1 MTPEPVDQALL
12 DRIGASMRANLRPV
26 RPLPS
31 TGWMVAA
38 LLAIFLAVSI
48 AGGVLLGF
56 FGLHKLTPQ
65 AIALIFSPLAVVA
78 VLGAMASVHSMIPGS
93 KRLAHPAILMAAG
106 CVADGSDICAAVSRL
121 PHRFVRAP
129 GNYMSQGR
137 THLGHAN
144 CACGMA
150 GAAAGIRGGLA
161 CRRGSYRLSGRFRGA
176 HCAGTALPEFP
187 HAAHRGVARR
197 GRSDCGSS
205 GLLGR
210 FEAQGCRVDAIAHSR
225 RMRSRRGIEAAQVR
239 GGDSLSRLCWS
250 CTARISACRTSWCGT
265 VAVVPI
271 AALAGLLLRFE
282 P

>member
-12 DRIGASMRANLRPV
+12 DRIGASLRANLRPV

-31 TGWMVAA
+31 TGWMVAT

-106 CVADGSDICAAVSRL
+106 CVLMEAIFALLFRDYRTDSFVLQGTICLKAGLIWATPTALAVWLVLRRGFAVDSR
-121 PHRFVRAP
+121 A
-129 GNYMSQGR
+129 
-137 THLGHAN
+137 
-144 CACGMA
+144 A
-150 GAAAGIRGGLA
+150 GAAVGSLAGFAGLTMLELH
-161 CRRGSYRLSGRFRGA
+161 CPNFRM
-176 HCAGTALPEFP
+176 P
-187 HAAHRGVARR
+187 HIMVWH
-197 GRSDCGSS
+197 
-205 GLLGR
+205 
-210 FEAQGCRVDAIAHSR
+210 
-225 RMRSRRGIEAAQVR
+225 
-239 GGDSLSRLCWS
+239 
-250 CTARISACRTSWCGT
+250 

-271 AALAGLLLRFE
+271 AALAGYLVGSKRKAAELMQ
-282 P
+282 